1 MSDTP
6 KKSTTLNFT
15 INDDD
20 VSLEVGLQDRLV
32 DVIREKLGLTGTKE
46 GCGAGECGAC
56 TVLMNGKAVNS
67 CLVPALRAEGSTILT
82 VEGLSRGMDQELHPL
97 QKTFLEHGAVQCGYC
112 TPGMLLSA
120 KAFLDENK
128 EKMISRDM
136 AKEGISGNLCRCT
149 GYQKIVDA
157 MLAYDR
163 ENR

>member
-1 MSDTP
+1 MSKTHQ
-6 KKSTTLNFT
+6 KNTTINFT
-15 INDDD
+15 INEDE
-20 VSLEVGLQDRLV
+20 VSLQVSLQDRLV
-32 DVIREKLGLTGTKE
+32 DVIRENLGLTGTKE

-56 TVLMNGKAVNS
+56 TVLMNGEAVNS

-82 VEGLSRGMDQELHPL
+82 VEGLSKGMDQDLHPL
-97 QKTFLEHGAVQCGYC
+97 QKAFLEHGAVQCGYC

-120 KAFLDENK
+120 KAFLDGNK
-128 EKMISRDM
+128 EAEISRDM

-163 ENR
+163 DNR

>member
-82 VEGLSRGMDQELHPL
+82 VEGLSRGMDQDLHPL
-97 QKTFLEHGAVQCGYC
+97 QKAFLEHGAVQCGYC

-120 KAFLDENK
+120 KAFLDETN
-128 EKMISRDM
+128 EKKISRDM

-157 MLAYDR
+157 MLAYAR

>member
-1 MSDTP
+1 M
-6 KKSTTLNFT
+6 
-15 INDDD
+15 
-20 VSLEVGLQDRLV
+20 EVNLQDRLV
-32 DVIREKLGLTGTKE
+32 DVIRENLGLTGTKE

-56 TVLMNGKAVNS
+56 TVLMNGEPVNS
-67 CLVPALRAEGSTILT
+67 CLVPALRAEGGTILT
-82 VEGLSRGMDQELHPL
+82 VEGLSKGMDAELHPL
-97 QKTFLEHGAVQCGYC
+97 QKSFLEHGAVQCGYC

-128 EKMISRDM
+128 GKVVSRDM

-157 MLAYDR
+157 MLAYAR